1 MSTPRIEDTLLQRL
15 LDGDLAGSEHD
26 DVLALLDESAVD
38 RGRQQALERLGGF
51 IGDVATEDAAQL
63 SQAESASLFDAIW
76 AGIEAPAGASQ
87 TTSDADAPADDGTG
101 SAPRKRPKL
110 RLIEG
115 EGLGTLPPRSEK
127 VAFEPKLGLPDAA
140 GQKPAALAAPKKAA
154 DQGARWPGLVAVVAL
169 AAAALLAIALRPD
182 ENPGAGRGTPVAE
195 VVTPSP
201 DTEVV
206 VEDDPEVIVATHLG
220 TEVEEV
226 DFGTNIGTVF
236 QVPGEQDVPVAVVW
250 ISDEEYVR

>member
-1 MSTPRIEDTLLQRL
+1 M
-15 LDGDLAGSEHD
+15 
-26 DVLALLDESAVD
+26 
-38 RGRQQALERLGGF
+38 
-51 IGDVATEDAAQL
+51 
-63 SQAESASLFDAIW
+63 
-76 AGIEAPAGASQ
+76 
-87 TTSDADAPADDGTG
+87 
-101 SAPRKRPKL
+101 
-110 RLIEG
+110 
-115 EGLGTLPPRSEK
+115 
-127 VAFEPKLGLPDAA
+127 AFEPKLGLPDAA

-236 QVPGEQDVPVAVVW
+236 QVPEIGRASCRERV
-250 ISDEEYVR
+250 